1 MKRLFTMLSAVLIIF
16 GGFTLFASAKAETIS
31 ACYVPKTQRGTLFY
45 IDIYSEPPIGAAILE
60 VGYDDAVAE
69 FSDVSCESPEG
80 AAEAHAENSI
90 VTIAYT
96 NREPSGDKLCR
107 LSFKALK
114 TGTVD
119 FTVTVTQAVD
129 DDLGYLSDFSPYTLS
144 VKLGTEDI
152 PTASS
157 SVTKTS
163 GSSTSKRSY
172 SGSKSSVTAT
182 DDAEAADMTE
192 TSGTSLDL
200 SGQHKSTYF
209 LLGGAAAI
217 LLCLVIL
224 VAYLLIKLAKKKP
237 TKEIPAEESEDQE
250 SETTDS

>member
-16 GGFTLFASAKAETIS
+16 GGFPLFASAKAESIS

-45 IDIYSEPPIGAAILE
+45 IDIYSGTSIGAAILE
-60 VGYDDAVAE
+60 VGYDDAIAE

-129 DDLGYLSDFSPYTLS
+129 DDLGYLSDLSPCTLS
-144 VKLGTEDI
+144 VKLGTVDI

-192 TSGTSLDL
+192 TAGTSLDL

-224 VAYLLIKLAKKKP
+224 AAYLLIKLTKKKP
-237 TKEIPAEESEDQE
+237 TKEIPAEESENDNSQ
-250 SETTDS
+250 TDD

>member
-16 GGFTLFASAKAETIS
+16 GGFPLFASAKAETIS

-45 IDIYSEPPIGAAILE
+45 IDIYSGTPIGAAILE

-129 DDLGYLSDFSPYTLS
+129 DDLGYLSDLSPCTLS

-152 PTASS
+152 PTVSS
-157 SVTKTS
+157 SVIKTS

-182 DDAEAADMTE
+182 DDTEAADMTE
-192 TSGTSLDL
+192 AAKTPLDL

-224 VAYLLIKLAKKKP
+224 AAYLLIKLAKKKP

>member
-16 GGFTLFASAKAETIS
+16 GGFPLFASAKAESIS

-45 IDIYSEPPIGAAILE
+45 IDIYSGTSIGAAILE
-60 VGYDDAVAE
+60 VGYDDAIAE

-129 DDLGYLSDFSPYTLS
+129 DDLGYLSDLSPCTLS

-163 GSSTSKRSY
+163 GNSTSKRSY
-172 SGSKSSVTAT
+172 NGSKSSVTAT

-224 VAYLLIKLAKKKP
+224 AAYLLIKLTKKKP